1 MKKNGGMKEEP
12 SSRNWRIFTASVF
25 FVLGFSVVF
34 SLVGVLLQSVL
45 ANVATSV
52 QVWLGRVGGIIIILF
67 GIYLLGLIKIPF
79 LEQEHKLAVKRKSN
93 SMYLT
98 SFIFGAAFAVG
109 WTPCVGAVLGAVL
122 TLAATQPGTAFFLM
136 LSYSLGLGIP
146 FLLVG
151 LFTNQAQRFIQKS
164 SKWILYLKYV
174 FGVVLIF
181 LGILVFVNQLSRVAN
196 LAFAIKFLTALN
208 IGTVGSGM
216 SLNLGIAF
224 IAGLVSFLSPCVL
237 PLIPA
242 FLSYLA
248 SVGAQKK

>member
-1 MKKNGGMKEEP
+1 
-12 SSRNWRIFTASVF
+12 
-25 FVLGFSVVF
+25 
-34 SLVGVLLQSVL
+34 
-45 ANVATSV
+45 
-52 QVWLGRVGGIIIILF
+52 
-67 GIYLLGLIKIPF
+67 
-79 LEQEHKLAVKRKSN
+79 
-93 SMYLT
+93 MYLT

-122 TLAATQPGTAFFLM
+122 SLAVTQPGTAFLLM
-136 LSYSLGLGIP
+136 FVYSLGLGIP

-151 LFTNQAQRFIQKS
+151 LFTNQAQRLIEKS
-164 SKWILYLKYV
+164 ERVVSILKYI
-174 FGVVLIF
+174 FGVILIL

-196 LAFAIKFLTALN
+196 LAFATTFLTALN
-208 IGTVGSGM
+208 LGTVGAGM

-248 SVGAQKK
+248 SVGVQKK

>member
-1 MKKNGGMKEEP
+1 MKAQP
-12 SSRNWRIFTASVF
+12 QQRNWRIFAASVF
-25 FVLGFSVVF
+25 FVFGFSIVF

-45 ANVATSV
+45 ANVAASV
-52 QVWLGRVGGIIIILF
+52 QTWLGRIGGIIIILF
-67 GIYLLGLIKIPF
+67 GIYLLGLIHIPF
-79 LEQEHKLAVKRKSN
+79 LEQEHKLQVKRKFN

-122 TLAATQPGTAFFLM
+122 SLAVTQPGTAFLLM
-136 LSYSLGLGIP
+136 FVYSLGLGIP

-151 LFTNQAQRFIQKS
+151 LFTNQAQRLIEKS
-164 SKWILYLKYV
+164 ERVVSILKYI
-174 FGVVLIF
+174 FGVILIL

-196 LAFAIKFLTALN
+196 LAFATTFLTALN
-208 IGTVGSGM
+208 LGTVGAGM

-248 SVGAQKK
+248 SVGVQKK

>member
-1 MKKNGGMKEEP
+1 MKTKSSAVEP
-12 SSRNWRIFTASVF
+12 KKRNWRIFFASVF
-25 FVLGFSVVF
+25 FVLGFSIVF

-45 ANVATSV
+45 SSVASSV

-67 GIYLLGLIKIPF
+67 GIYLLGLIRIPF
-79 LEQEHKLAVKRKSN
+79 LEQEHKLTVKRKFN
-93 SMYLT
+93 SMYIT

-122 TLAATQPGTAFFLM
+122 SLAVTQPGTAFFLM
-136 LSYSLGLGIP
+136 LTYSLGLGIP

-151 LFTNQAQRFIQKS
+151 LFTNQAQRLIEKS
-164 SKWILYLKYV
+164 EKVITYFKYI
-174 FGVVLIF
+174 FGVILIL

-196 LAFAIKFLTALN
+196 LAFATKFLTALN
-208 IGTVGSGM
+208 IGTVGAGM
-216 SLNLGIAF
+216 SLNLGIALL
-224 IAGLVSFLSPCVL
+224 AGFVSFLSPCVL

-248 SVGAQKK
+248 SVGVQKK